1 MESSGMIE
9 VTVKT
14 LDSQTRSY
22 TVRGE
27 VMLLLSTL
35 LYVDSASPPTL
46 MTVIL
51 FCVVPQLT
59 VKQFKEHI
67 ASSVEIPVDKQRL
80 IYQGRVLQD
89 DRTLTEYSE

>member
-27 VMLLLSTL
+27 VMLLLSIL
-35 LYVDSASPPTL
+35 LYVDSSSPPTL
-46 MTVIL
+46 MTVIV
-51 FCVVPQLT
+51 FCVDPQLT